1 MACRGCWECLL
12 KLLNFI
18 LSLTGLAIVGYG
30 IYLFVEFS
38 KASND
43 DTPEISPVSDDS
55 ALLQLGRPIIM
66 AVSLS
71 NSFFDN
77 LPRAWYV
84 CLLLSSCY
92 FFGQIPLFMFVLDSI
107 KLLFFVILCCLNLLS
122 VI

>member
-30 IYLFVEFS
+30 IYLFVLFS
-38 KASND
+38 KASDD
-43 DTPEISPVSDDS
+43 DTPDISPVSDDS
-55 ALLQLGRPIIM
+55 ALIQLGRPMLM

-71 NSFFDN
+71 DSFLDD

-84 CLLLSSCY
+84 CYPLLAT
-92 FFGQIPLFMFVLDSI
+92 FGAYTLTYVYA
-107 KLLFFVILCCLNLLS
+107 
-122 VI
+122 